1 MNSTMEN
8 SSEINLPQL
17 PESCI
22 SDILSFT
29 TPRDLC
35 RLSAVS
41 RLFTSAADGDSLW
54 NKFIP
59 QQSHQILPRAVTPVA
74 FASRR
79 ELYFHLCNSILID
92 RGTQRFWLE
101 RSTAKI
107 AYMLYATELSIK
119 WGNDQRYWN
128 WVSIGDSR
136 FRVLAELIMVWW
148 FDVSGRI
155 DCRLLSVNT
164 QYRVVFVLKF
174 AQRSYG
180 WSALPIMF
188 SVTGPDGQESES
200 SRVFMKRKKAHK
212 DPNEEELEKYDED
225 NVDGVDYIFYDDD
238 DWIEVVAGAFTV
250 TASEGED
257 DPSHMECKFSM
268 REVES
273 NNQKA
278 GLFLDGVRI
287 EPVNS
292 TVGV

>member
-92 RGTQRFWLE
+92 RGTQVYIHII
-101 RSTAKI
+101 S
-107 AYMLYATELSIK
+107 LSI
-119 WGNDQRYWN
+119 
-128 WVSIGDSR
+128 VSIIIHSETLVLVAR
-136 FRVLAELIMVWW
+136 F
-148 FDVSGRI
+148 G
-155 DCRLLSVNT
+155 
-164 QYRVVFVLKF
+164 
-174 AQRSYG
+174 
-180 WSALPIMF
+180 
-188 SVTGPDGQESES
+188 
-200 SRVFMKRKKAHK
+200 
-212 DPNEEELEKYDED
+212 
-225 NVDGVDYIFYDDD
+225 
-238 DWIEVVAGAFTV
+238 
-250 TASEGED
+250 
-257 DPSHMECKFSM
+257 
-268 REVES
+268 
-273 NNQKA
+273 
-278 GLFLDGVRI
+278 
-287 EPVNS
+287 
-292 TVGV
+292 